1 MTPIATCE
9 AVGCD
14 GCTVADSVRCHFGP
28 GDLIHFYLMS
38 VPTFLVAGAGILA
51 AGWIPLVAWI
61 GIVISFFGIIEIR
74 VMCSHCPHY
83 AEEGS
88 TLRCWANYGSPKLWK
103 YRPGPMSTGENV
115 VLFGGLGIV
124 FISPIGFLV
133 SGGMWFLLLLYL
145 LLSTAFAVSL
155 KRFLCSK
162 CMNFACP
169 LNGVP
174 EPLRAAFRERNPR
187 VAEAWKAALEGS

>member
-38 VPTFLVAGAGILA
+38 VPPFLVAGAGLLA

-61 GIVISFFGIIEIR
+61 GIVISFFGFIEIR

-88 TLRCWANYGSPKLWK
+88 TLRCWANYGSPKIWK

-115 VLFGGLGIV
+115 VFFAGLGIV
-124 FISPIGFLV
+124 FIPPIGFLV
-133 SGGMWFLLLLYL
+133 AGGMWFLLLLYL

-155 KRFLCSK
+155 NRFLCSK

-169 LNGVP
+169 LNAAP
-174 EPLRAAFRERNPR
+174 EPVRVAFFERNPG
-187 VAEAWKAALEGS
+187 VAEAWEDRP